1 MSDKI
6 IDEHFWF
13 TATTIGFNFVV
24 LDKIVGKVDFNQ
36 FFPVILFINLY
47 AIYLILHRA
56 AAYAQRLV
64 PASSKFEGAKTY
76 ADKFKETQ
84 NNVWS
89 AIKML
94 PMVVVEFSGSLFYII
109 LIVAS
114 FSGII
119 LLSYKW

>member
-1 MSDKI
+1 MGGEKI

-24 LDKIVGKVDFNQ
+24 IDKIIGKVDFNYV
-36 FFPVILFINLY
+36 FPYILIVNLY

-56 AAYAQRLV
+56 AAHAQRLAPV
-64 PASSKFEGAKTY
+64 SSKFEGDKTC
-76 ADKFKETQ
+76 ADKLKETR

-94 PMVVVEFSGSLFYII
+94 PIVIVEFSGSLFYIL
-109 LIVAS
+109 LITGS
-114 FSGII
+114 FLGII
-119 LLSYKW
+119 LLNHN